1 MQSSWIWPKAL
12 QTAVMGIAA
21 TACAEWVS
29 CVSSKAA
36 VRLRNASLWALH
48 RTSSTPAVFD
58 WGSKL
63 PLLLFHF
70 FLAMSFDGVSPSSN
84 ASKIFPSSSPTQL
97 DVLSPLSF
105 SLSLKKRT
113 KIKSKMK
120 RSSIIW
126 KMSKQK
132 CIHTRVRTHM
142 HAHTNSGNNN
152 SKPQPGSFFRI
163 DPRTCPVGWLSFPV
177 TLCWEKTDLGNYML
191 MYTFRKFLLLPK
203 NFYPLIQLHN
213 RTQGLDPQFKKL
225 CLTWSLAVN
234 PLGQPE
240 T

>member
-1 MQSSWIWPKAL
+1 
-12 QTAVMGIAA
+12 
-21 TACAEWVS
+21 
-29 CVSSKAA
+29 
-36 VRLRNASLWALH
+36 
-48 RTSSTPAVFD
+48 
-58 WGSKL
+58 
-63 PLLLFHF
+63 
-70 FLAMSFDGVSPSSN
+70 MSFDGVSPSSN
-84 ASKIFPSSSPTQL
+84 ASKIFPSSSSPTQL

-120 RSSIIW
+120 RSSIIR

-132 CIHTRVRTHM
+132 CTHTRVRTHM
-142 HAHTNSGNNN
+142 RAHTNSGNNN
-152 SKPQPGSFFRI
+152 NKPQPGSFFWI

-177 TLCWEKTDLGNYML
+177 ILCWEKTDLGNYML

-225 CLTWSLAVN
+225 CLT
-234 PLGQPE
+234 
-240 T
+240 